1 MQGGKRL
8 TENRKFQV
16 KLYSQ
21 MQFEKPK
28 NIAKRKQT
36 KGMRMSQSALHTKL
50 HVHFYMIVRVYCNN
64 LIILILQN

>member
-1 MQGGKRL
+1 MQFTNMEGGKK
-8 TENRKFQV
+8 TYRKFQV

-36 KGMRMSQSALHTKL
+36 KGMRMSKSALHTKL
-50 HVHFYMIVRVYCNN
+50 GHVTFTFIR
-64 LIILILQN
+64 L